1 MPFNLQQIPFV
12 SLDIIRITLAAE
24 NRNKRVVITYRL
36 RIYLQIYKMIV
47 LPQIK
52 TSPSE
57 ESLVKIQANA

>member
-12 SLDIIRITLAAE
+12 SLNIIRITLAAE
-24 NRNKRVVITYRL
+24 NRNKRVVIPYRL

-52 TSPSE
+52 TRPSE